1 MFYSLKIQEFNIKF
15 SNQYGLFITNL
26 IQFIDIN
33 AYVFFHAVEKIAFCP
48 VKGASAVSMSIA
60 RVIRSSRLRIVHIY
74 TQIADPNNLRAE
86 I

>member
-33 AYVFFHAVEKIAFCP
+33 AYVFFHAVGKNSILSC
-48 VKGASAVSMSIA
+48 KGCISSVHEYSQSDS
-60 RVIRSSRLRIVHIY
+60 VIKAKNCSYLYSNCRS
-74 TQIADPNNLRAE
+74 
-86 I
+86 